1 MTSLEFKNLY
11 TRELDNLH
19 KEISAYTDESHLWIT
34 KGEIKNCAGNL
45 VLHLIGNVNHFIGA
59 QIGKTGY
66 VRNRDAEFSSKN
78 IPKEKLLEDIV
89 AAKTMIEKVF
99 QNTDPEEMQKTSP
112 VDFLGKQTNEYV
124 LCYFLGHF
132 MYHLGQIN
140 YLRRLL

>member
-1 MTSLEFKNLY
+1 MTPLEFKDLY
-11 TRELDNLH
+11 AQELENLH
-19 KEISAYTDESHLWIT
+19 KEISAFTDESKLWIIS
-34 KGEIKNCAGNL
+34 GEIKNCAGNL
-45 VLHLIGNVNHFIGA
+45 ALHLLGNVNHFIGA

-66 VRNRDAEFSSKN
+66 VRNRDAEFSLKN
-78 IPKEKLLEDIV
+78 ISREKLLEDIV
-89 AAKTMIEKVF
+89 AAKAMIENTF

-124 LCYFLGHF
+124 LSFFLGHF